1 MTPYYEDDLV
11 TLYNTDCSDFMGM
24 LPPKEGIL
32 PAHIDMVLTDIPYNI
47 SQRHGGLREIDYGEW
62 DKGFSLES
70 VWSNIPI
77 ANNIYIWCSAEQLS
91 HILTKMAGHN
101 YSTRAIAWAKT
112 APSPM
117 NGEHIWLS
125 GMELCAFGKLSGAT
139 FNGHCET
146 NVITMNSPRNK
157 QHPTQ
162 KPLALFQKLIQNSSN
177 PKDLIYDPYAGSGTT
192 LRAAKDL
199 GRRAIG
205 VEISEEYCEIAAQ
218 RLQQE
223 VFVF

>member
-1 MTPYYEDDLV
+1 
-11 TLYNTDCSDFMGM
+11 M
-24 LPPKEGIL
+24 LPPKEGKV
-32 PAHIDMVLTDIPYNI
+32 PVHIDMVLTDIPYNI
-47 SQRHGGLREIDYGEW
+47 SQTHSGLREIDFGAW

-70 VWSNIPI
+70 VWPSIPI
-77 ANNIYIWCSAEQLS
+77 ADNIYIWCANEQLS
-91 HILTKMAGHN
+91 HILTKLISHN

-177 PKDLIYDPYAGSGTT
+177 PGDMIYDPYAGSGTT

-199 GRRAIG
+199 GRHAVG